1 MTDGACQRARHE
13 VRSKLEKRRK
23 AAMAER
29 KHGFIVGLFVGLWN
43 LVNFARRLV
52 FNLIFVFLLIAFY
65 IALTSGTPRLADRTA
80 LVLDPKG
87 RIVEQYTSAPA
98 QRAFATA
105 LGDKVKEVQLRDILQ
120 VLDAAARDPHIERL
134 VIVPDEIEGAGIS
147 TLREIGAAIERFK
160 AAGKD
165 VIAVSNGMTQGQYYL
180 AAHANQ
186 ILLHPDGDVLLEGLG
201 RYRTFYK
208 DALDKLGVDVHL
220 FRVGEFKSAAEP
232 YIRNDASPE
241 SKEADLYWMNGVWS
255 DYLAD
260 VGAARKL
267 EPKAIAAQIDNYS
280 ASIKAAGGDIAKLA
294 LDQKLVDQLATRD
307 QAIDLLIGKGV
318 RDKKTFRQ
326 VDFQDYATLVQREKI
341 AEMGRPQVAVVV
353 AEGEILSGDQP
364 PGTIGGESTARL
376 LRAAREDNH
385 VRAVVLRVNSPG
397 GDAFASELI
406 RREVELTKTAHK
418 PVIVSMGDV
427 AASGGYWIA
436 MNGDQI
442 FAEPTTITGSIGI
455 FGLFMNIPN
464 TLAKIGVHT
473 DGVGTT
479 RFAGALDVRRPLDPN
494 IGELIQSIIDHGY
507 QRFISRVAEARHKTP
522 QEIDAIA
529 RGRVW
534 SGEQAKER
542 GLVDQIGGLNEAIAA
557 AATAANLG
565 ANYRVNYVEKELST
579 WERFAL
585 SMSSDTLA
593 RWSGVA
599 LPQAARALLAQPEVE
614 GQLKLLRAL
623 DGNKVGVFAYCF
635 CEIK

>member
-1 MTDGACQRARHE
+1 
-13 VRSKLEKRRK
+13 
-23 AAMAER
+23 MAER
-29 KHGFIVGLFVGLWN
+29 KHGLIVGLFVGLWN

-52 FNLIFVFLLIAFY
+52 FNAIFVFLVIVFYLAFS
-65 IALTSGTPRLADRTA
+65 SGAGKLQDRTA
-80 LVLDPKG
+80 LVLNPKG
-87 RIVEQYTSAPA
+87 RIVEQYSSAPA
-98 QRAFATA
+98 QRAFASA
-105 LGDKVKEVQLRDILQ
+105 FGDKVKEVQLRDILQ
-120 VLDAAARDPHIERL
+120 AIDAAAKDAHIERL
-134 VIVPDEIEGAGIS
+134 VIVPDEIEGAGMAS
-147 TLREIGAAIERFK
+147 LREIGAAIERFK
-160 AAGKD
+160 AAGKE
-165 VIAVSNGMTQGQYYL
+165 VIAFSNGMTQSQYYL

-208 DALDKLGVDVHL
+208 EALDKLGVDVHL

-260 VGAARKL
+260 IGAARKL
-267 EPKAIAAQIDNYS
+267 EPTAIATQIDNYS
-280 ASIKAAGGDIAKLA
+280 ASIKAANGDIAKLA
-294 LDQKLVDQLATRD
+294 LEQKLVDQLATRD
-307 QAIDLLIGKGV
+307 QAVELLIGKGV
-318 RDKKTFRQ
+318 REKKTFRQ
-326 VDFQDYATLVQREKI
+326 IDFQDYAAIAQRERLVDV
-341 AEMGRPQVAVVV
+341 ARPQVAVVV

-364 PGTIGGESTARL
+364 PGSIGGESTAKLVRS
-376 LRAAREDNH
+376 AREDNR
-385 VRAVVLRVNSPG
+385 VRAIVLRVNSPG

-406 RREVELTKTAHK
+406 RREIELTKAAHK

-427 AASGGYWIA
+427 AASGGYWIS

-455 FGLFMNIPN
+455 FGLFMSIPN

-479 RFAGALDVRRPLDPN
+479 KFAGALDARRELDPKV
-494 IGELIQSIIDHGY
+494 GELIQSIIDRGY
-507 QRFISRVAEARHKTP
+507 ERFISRVAAARHKTP
-522 QEIDAIA
+522 QEVDAIA

-542 GLVDQIGGLNEAIAA
+542 GLVDQIGGLNEAVAA

-579 WERFAL
+579 WERFAV
-585 SMSSDTLA
+585 SMSSDALV

-599 LPQAARALLAQPEVE
+599 LPEAARALLKQPEID
-614 GQLKLLRAL
+614 GQLKLLHAL

-635 CEIK
+635 CEIR

>member
-1 MTDGACQRARHE
+1 MDP
-13 VRSKLEKRRK
+13 EK
-23 AAMAER
+23 AVMAEK

-43 LVNFARRLV
+43 LVNFTRRLV
-52 FNLIFVFLLIAFY
+52 FNLIFVFLLIVFF
-65 IALTSGTPRLADRTA
+65 IALSSGAGKLGARTA

-87 RIVEQYTSAPA
+87 RIVEQFSSAPA
-98 QRAFATA
+98 QRAFASA
-105 LGDKVKEVQLRDILQ
+105 FGDKVKEVQLRDILQ
-120 VLDAAARDPHIERL
+120 ALDAAAKDARIERL
-134 VIVPDEIEGAGIS
+134 VIVPDDIESAGLS

-160 AAGKD
+160 AAGKE
-165 VIAVSNGMTQGQYYL
+165 VIAFSNGMTQGQYYL

-220 FRVGEFKSAAEP
+220 FRVGEFKAAAEP
-232 YIRNDASPE
+232 FIRNDASPE

-260 VGAARKL
+260 IGAARKL

-280 ASIKAAGGDIAKLA
+280 ASIKAAHGDIAQLA

-307 QAIDLLIGKGV
+307 QAIDLLIGKGM
-318 RDKKTFRQ
+318 RDDKTFRQ
-326 VDFQDYATLVQREKI
+326 VDFLDYATQIQREKLTE
-341 AEMGRPQVAVVV
+341 AGRPQVAVVV

-364 PGTIGGESTARL
+364 PGTIGGESTAKL
-376 LRAAREDNH
+376 VRAAREDRH

-406 RREVELTKTAHK
+406 RREVELTKAAHK

-427 AASGGYWIA
+427 AASGGYWIS

-479 RFAGALDVRRPLDPN
+479 KFAGALDVRRPLDPN

-507 QRFISRVAEARHKTP
+507 ERFISRVATARHKTP

-542 GLVDQIGGLNEAIAA
+542 GLVDQIGGLSDAVAA

-565 ANYRVNYVEKELST
+565 TNYRVSYVEKELST
-579 WERFAL
+579 WERFVL
-585 SMSSDTLA
+585 GMSSDASARIVSHSWLA
-593 RWSGVA
+593 D
-599 LPQAARALLAQPEVE
+599 LPRTWLAQPEVQS
-614 GQLKLLRAL
+614 QLKLLRAL

-635 CEIK
+635 CEIR